1 MINPMTKTLSQRKKI
16 PLLKPVLIVSRP
28 DVISV
33 CVLAQANHE
42 RCVGWIKWPE
52 KLTPVRVVVTHP
64 QKDLLGWRIFIL
76 FRRTSKSWT
85 WLLSHRLIRV
95 KSKCRQIGV
104 VRRRHSLVSPPV
116 KIALPP
122 KLKFAWKKQKTN
134 EIQWLDVGHFKVSST
149 KSL

>member
-1 MINPMTKTLSQRKKI
+1 MINPMTNTLSQRKKI

-64 QKDLLGWRIFIL
+64 QKDLLGWRAFIL
-76 FRRTSKSWT
+76 FRRTPKFWT

-116 KIALPP
+116 IIALPP
-122 KLKFAWKKQKTN
+122 KLKFAWKNRNPMKYS
-134 EIQWLDVGHFKVSST
+134 WLDVGYIKVSST
-149 KSL
+149 LSL

>member
-1 MINPMTKTLSQRKKI
+1 MYILIQFIEVIHDLALSQRKKI

-64 QKDLLGWRIFIL
+64 QKDLL
-76 FRRTSKSWT
+76 S
-85 WLLSHRLIRV
+85 
-95 KSKCRQIGV
+95 
-104 VRRRHSLVSPPV
+104 
-116 KIALPP
+116 
-122 KLKFAWKKQKTN
+122 
-134 EIQWLDVGHFKVSST
+134 
-149 KSL
+149 